1 MLPDARGHHAK
12 VPRSR
17 GERLEPT
24 ALTLSECDGTAIM
37 GVEDHEERKERLEL
51 LVSLIASERDV
62 SEGRVAPIGG
72 TLRSL
77 RSELLRVGE

>member
-1 MLPDARGHHAK
+1 MLPDASGHHAK

-17 GERLEPT
+17 GELLGPT
-24 ALTLSECDGTAIM
+24 ALTPSECDGTAIM
-37 GVEDHEERKERLEL
+37 GVENHEERQARRQL

-72 TLRSL
+72 ALRSL